1 MLLEKYGLVAMEIK
15 TQDRKIMMARFLK
28 QFWNDQ
34 SGATS
39 IEYGLIA
46 ALVSITI
53 LTAATNIG
61 GGVEDRFDQ
70 VDTFVNQ

>member
-1 MLLEKYGLVAMEIK
+1 MAKLIK
-15 TQDRKIMMARFLK
+15 SFCK
-28 QFWNDQ
+28 DQ
-34 SGATS
+34 SAATA

-61 GGVEDRFDQ
+61 GGVVDRWEE
-70 VDTFVNQ
+70 VETFVTQ

>member
-1 MLLEKYGLVAMEIK
+1 MH
-15 TQDRKIMMARFLK
+15 TFFNRFL
-28 QFWNDQ
+28 NDQ

-61 GGVEDRFDQ
+61 GGVVARYDQ